1 MLREEPGITTAFEN
15 LSLLLGRCKIYIWK
29 KLDPVPH
36 VPVLSFNWLC
46 VYPSSKQGLS
56 RLDNIP

>member
-1 MLREEPGITTAFEN
+1 MLSEEPGITSAFED

-36 VPVLSFNWLC
+36 VLVLSCTWLC
-46 VYPSSKQGLS
+46 VYSSTKQGLA